1 MQNNMK
7 QIVTEEFFKT
17 NNLSTEGN
25 AKLYR
30 IKKKEY
36 FLSTLFTAYLK
47 KQYPDQEISWRFSS
61 LFDDKE
67 RGIDIQVSIGKSID
81 IPVDL
86 TTNNEKKLETK

>member
-7 QIVTEEFFKT
+7 HIVTEEFFEK

-47 KQYPDQEISWRFSS
+47 KQYPDQEISWKFSS

-67 RGIDIQVSIGKSID
+67 
-81 IPVDL
+81 
-86 TTNNEKKLETK
+86 N